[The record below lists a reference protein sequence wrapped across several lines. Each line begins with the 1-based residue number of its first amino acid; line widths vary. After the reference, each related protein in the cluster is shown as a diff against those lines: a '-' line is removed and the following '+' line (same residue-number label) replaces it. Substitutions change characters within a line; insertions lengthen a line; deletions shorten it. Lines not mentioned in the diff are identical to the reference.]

1 MKEQD
6 DSYATPGHIVTG
18 VTDSPEKYPGSLR
31 TAEEI
36 SMTIKG
42 ALSAERVVELAEAG
56 YMPHWRIDK
65 GPPMFKLLE
74 VKDWISANL
83 ARRIKGLQLPDEI
96 RITYTGTKPD
106 DPLNVPLEI
115 RDIDGLCDI
124 TSYVDVGPGVY
135 FLCRDEKVVYIGQ
148 SVTPVCRASSHKREI
163 SDGSYAN
170 KKNFNKVFFLPWP
183 ESDLDSIEGALI
195 RAIDTEYNRHGP
207 RGAPGEAVK
216 KVVETL
222 NVS

>member
-6 DSYATPGHIVTG
+6 DLHKAP
-18 VTDSPEKYPGSLR
+18 
-31 TAEEI
+31 
-36 SMTIKG
+36 
-42 ALSAERVVELAEAG
+42 
-56 YMPHWRIDK
+56 
-65 GPPMFKLLE
+65 F
-74 VKDWISANL
+74 
-83 ARRIKGLQLPDEI
+83 
-96 RITYTGTKPD
+96 
-106 DPLNVPLEI
+106 EI

-124 TSYVDVGPGVY
+124 TSYVDIGPGVY

-148 SVTPVCRASSHKREI
+148 SVTPVCRAASHKRET

-170 KKNFNKVFFLPWP
+170 HKDFNNVFFLPWP
-183 ESDLDSIEGALI
+183 ESDLNSIEGALI